1 MGYFVCCLQA
11 TERAPMMY
19 PSKNPN
25 VIFCSLC
32 FLSIILVAKVKLL
45 GLLIQIGSLL
55 RKISS
60 RVQATVDVADVHRT
74 FIVFISAKLA
84 SSRKKANI
92 GQIYQL
98 CQNIFPKRKG
108 CKDFG
113 FLAVK
118 LYV

>member
-1 MGYFVCCLQA
+1 V
-11 TERAPMMY
+11 
-19 PSKNPN
+19 
-25 VIFCSLC
+25 
-32 FLSIILVAKVKLL
+32 
-45 GLLIQIGSLL
+45 GLLKNQVTLFMFVTLGM
-55 RKISS
+55 
-60 RVQATVDVADVHRT
+60 DVADVHRT